1 MLVHLVPSSGVVTA
15 LLVACF
21 ILVLAFEATNG
32 FHDTSNAVATVIY
45 TNALKPVPAVIWSG
59 LLNFVGVLVGGI
71 AVAYALV
78 EILPPDV
85 LTPPDGAPAL
95 PIADLPLHRGAV
107 LERADLVLRH
117 TEQQQPLHH
126 RRADRGSR

>member
-1 MLVHLVPSSGVVTA
+1 MLVHLVPSSATVIGLLIFCL
-15 LLVACF
+15 LLV
-21 ILVLAFEATNG
+21 LLFEATNG

-45 TNALKPVPAVIWSG
+45 TNALKPVYAVLWSG

-85 LTPPDGAPAL
+85 LTLPAGRHARVAPCWC
-95 PIADLPLHRGAV
+95 PSSCPRCSG
-107 LERADLVLRH
+107 
-117 TEQQQPLHH
+117 T
-126 RRADRGSR
+126 S